1 MKNQHKKIFKG
12 KMMKNE
18 LVSVDVIH
26 AEGEHLTADEYR
38 RVEIEQLMQRVIDQ
52 QAEARAIRARMQAE
66 SVANSVALHYGLF
79 PFAFAH
85 INEQPAPVFNKGD
98 RVYVKF
104 AIDKFEIIDGN
115 SYRVNGGFFEGD
127 GVIDRAEDDYLYGRL
142 DDGRPFMCK
151 PSDVTRLAI
160 IDGTAE
166 DSKGLNKS
174 LLFIFLIIGA
184 LALKVFL

>member
-26 AEGEHLTADEYR
+26 
-38 RVEIEQLMQRVIDQ
+38 
-52 QAEARAIRARMQAE
+52 
-66 SVANSVALHYGLF
+66 
-79 PFAFAH
+79 
-85 INEQPAPVFNKGD
+85 
-98 RVYVKF
+98 
-104 AIDKFEIIDGN
+104 
-115 SYRVNGGFFEGD
+115 
-127 GVIDRAEDDYLYGRL
+127 AEDDYLYGRL

-174 LLFIFLIIGA
+174 RLFIFLIIGA

>member
-1 MKNQHKKIFKG
+1 MKKQHKKIFKG

-66 SVANSVALHYGLF
+66 SVANSVALHYVLF
-79 PFAFAH
+79 PFTFAH
-85 INEQPAPVFNKGD
+85 VNNQPAPVFNKGD
-98 RVYVKF
+98 RVYV
-104 AIDKFEIIDGN
+104 
-115 SYRVNGGFFEGD
+115 FFISESATEFSGHIFKGD

-160 IDGTAE
+160 IDDTVE

-174 LLFIFLIIGA
+174 LLFIFLIIGV
-184 LALKVFL
+184 LALKVIL

>member
-1 MKNQHKKIFKG
+1 MKKQHKKIFKG

-66 SVANSVALHYGLF
+66 SVANSVALHYVLF
-79 PFAFAH
+79 PLALAH
-85 INEQPAPVFNKGD
+85 VNEQPAPVINKGD

-160 IDGTAE
+160 IDDTAE

-184 LALKVFL
+184 LALKVIL

>member
-1 MKNQHKKIFKG
+1 
-12 KMMKNE
+12 MKNE

-26 AEGEHLTADEYR
+26 VEGEHLTADEYR
-38 RVEIEQLMQRVIDQ
+38 RVETEQLIQRVIDQ

-66 SVANSVALHYGLF
+66 SVANSVALYHGLF
-79 PFAFAH
+79 PFAFAC

-127 GVIDRAEDDYLYGRL
+127 GVIDRAEDGYLYGRL

-151 PSDVTRLAI
+151 SSDVTCLATI
-160 IDGTAE
+160 DDGTVE

-174 LLFIFLIIGA
+174 LLFIFLIVGA
-184 LALKVFL
+184 LFLKVVLSE